1 MTKIIAV
8 TNQKGGC
15 GKTTSVISLA
25 SALTMR
31 GYSCTVVDCDQQ
43 TNATQAFGI
52 DAEELDEDQYTVLD
66 AYLNKR
72 PADQIEM
79 SFPDR
84 FGGRMFLVPGSRGVS
99 TVQFRYDSHVNEQ
112 LASQEITHLD
122 ADLLKDDQ
130 RARLKSSL
138 GALKGKRDFIFIDTG
153 PELALLMTT
162 ALIAADHY
170 LIPMNP
176 SAFDLK
182 GLKLLLKASGQIR
195 ERYQHNLSLLGV
207 FLTRTKYTKLDSDV
221 RELLQASL
229 KPGDMLTAEIGDSV
243 KHREATLYGL
253 SIHEH
258 AAGEAAST
266 QYLAMADE
274 LLERMG
280 NPTPLHGEKTLGSS
294 DVHIAD
300 NLAVPNPSRQT
311 PPIAAGQ
318 GDE

>member
-15 GKTTSVISLA
+15 GKTTSAISLA

-31 GYSCTVVDCDQQ
+31 GYTCTVVDCDQQ

-52 DAEELDEDQYTVLD
+52 DAEELPDDQYSVLD
-66 AYLNKR
+66 AYLKKR

-79 SFPDR
+79 RFPDR
-84 FGGRMFLVPGSRGVS
+84 FGGRMSLIPGNRGVS
-99 TVQFRYDSHVNEQ
+99 TIQLRFDSHVNEQ
-112 LASQEITHLD
+112 LATQEITHID
-122 ADLLKDDQ
+122 ADKLKDEQ
-130 RARLKSSL
+130 RTRLKTSIESL
-138 GALKGKRDFIFIDTG
+138 RGKRDFIFIDTG

-162 ALIAADHY
+162 ALIAADYY

-182 GLKLLLKASGQIR
+182 GLKLLLKAAGQIR
-195 ERYQHNLSLLGV
+195 EVYNRDLSMLGV
-207 FLTRTKYTKLDSDV
+207 FLTRTKYSKLDADI
-221 RELLQASL
+221 RLLLQASL
-229 KPGDMLTAEIGDSV
+229 KEGDMLTTEIADSV

-258 AAGEAAST
+258 AKGESAST

-280 NPTPLHGEKTLGSS
+280 KPKPLHGEKILQSGG
-294 DVHIAD
+294 VEIAED
-300 NLAVPNPSRQT
+300 LSVPTPSATQGRM
-311 PPIAAGQ
+311 AAGQ
-318 GDE
+318 GGE

>member
-153 PELALLMTT
+153 PE
-162 ALIAADHY
+162 
-170 LIPMNP
+170 
-176 SAFDLK
+176 
-182 GLKLLLKASGQIR
+182 
-195 ERYQHNLSLLGV
+195 
-207 FLTRTKYTKLDSDV
+207 
-221 RELLQASL
+221 
-229 KPGDMLTAEIGDSV
+229 
-243 KHREATLYGL
+243 
-253 SIHEH
+253 
-258 AAGEAAST
+258 
-266 QYLAMADE
+266 
-274 LLERMG
+274 
-280 NPTPLHGEKTLGSS
+280 
-294 DVHIAD
+294 
-300 NLAVPNPSRQT
+300 
-311 PPIAAGQ
+311 
-318 GDE
+318 